1 MQWVVDLEETP
12 AGIVSVAIM
21 ETCTRPQS
29 HWKVW
34 SLTLACG
41 MSRLSQKKLE
51 TGIFSE
57 QSGDSHVCC
66 MSSLDYKSFAGQQ
79 NSILRRV
86 GDLLNPVRT
95 LHWYM
100 GLCGGGL
107 TIPAIAAGKLPYACL
122 ARIRTTSIANKAGT
136 ILCTFLTQ
144 QPPHVKQQINCQC
157 TFKQHQRSIE
167 SLFHSTHGIPQREGI
182 LWDGQYT
189 VESSSRARS
198 SPAERVY
205 KSAWGRMPCD
215 PLPGNCF
222 LS

>member
-1 MQWVVDLEETP
+1 MQWVVDLEEAP

-21 ETCTRPQS
+21 ERCTRPQS

-66 MSSLDYKSFAGQQ
+66 MSSLDYKSLAGQQ

-107 TIPAIAAGKLPYACL
+107 TIPAIAAGKLPYL
-122 ARIRTTSIANKAGT
+122 VRRG
-136 ILCTFLTQ
+136 LG
-144 QPPHVKQQINCQC
+144 PP
-157 TFKQHQRSIE
+157 
-167 SLFHSTHGIPQREGI
+167 
-182 LWDGQYT
+182 
-189 VESSSRARS
+189 
-198 SPAERVY
+198 
-205 KSAWGRMPCD
+205 
-215 PLPGNCF
+215 PLPTKQVRYCAPVSHSN
-222 LS
+222 LRMWNNK